1 MDILLIVFLTL
12 VNAVFAMS
20 EMAVAASR
28 RNRLLS
34 LAEDQVPGARK
45 ALELVDKPTEFLST
59 VQVGITSIGLLNG
72 IVGEAAFSGPLMADL
87 QALGL
92 SPAWASPLATA
103 LVVVGITFFTIIF
116 GELVP
121 KRIGQMFPET
131 LARWLAPLMLS
142 LAWLTKPFVRLLA
155 GSTAWILRLLRLDNA
170 AVHRMTSQDVSV
182 SLTEAVGHG
191 AIEAEEHQVVSN
203 VFRLDDRPLTSFMTP
218 RADVVWLDSQ
228 STVEQA
234 LAEIREQPLHSWY
247 LVAKGSM
254 DHVLG
259 VIALST
265 LIQHPQRHEPIADLI
280 EPALYLPETLTGLDL
295 LTKLKVEAEQH
306 QNVKRHGLGRLACV
320 VDEYGEVQGLVTPGD
335 LLEAIT
341 GELTPSSHDTI
352 HWATQREDGSWLLD
366 GLMPLQE
373 IKLRLALDDLPDEE
387 GGHYNT
393 LAGLM
398 LYLMGRL
405 PTEGH
410 SVTWANWRFEVMDMD
425 GRRIDKVLA
434 SQTGLS

>member
-1 MDILLIVFLTL
+1 
-12 VNAVFAMS
+12 
-20 EMAVAASR
+20 
-28 RNRLLS
+28 
-34 LAEDQVPGARK
+34 
-45 ALELVDKPTEFLST
+45 
-59 VQVGITSIGLLNG
+59 
-72 IVGEAAFSGPLMADL
+72 
-87 QALGL
+87 
-92 SPAWASPLATA
+92 
-103 LVVVGITFFTIIF
+103 
-116 GELVP
+116 
-121 KRIGQMFPET
+121 
-131 LARWLAPLMLS
+131 
-142 LAWLTKPFVRLLA
+142 
-155 GSTAWILRLLRLDNA
+155 
-170 AVHRMTSQDVSV
+170 MTSQDVSV

-218 RADVVWLDSQ
+218 RADVVWLDGQ